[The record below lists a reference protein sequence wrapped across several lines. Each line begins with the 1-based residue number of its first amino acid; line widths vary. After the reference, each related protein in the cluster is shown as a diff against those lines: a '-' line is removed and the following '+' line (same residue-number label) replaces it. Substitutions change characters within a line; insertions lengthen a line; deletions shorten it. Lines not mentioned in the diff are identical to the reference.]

1 MTSTH
6 HHQLPGFFC
15 TSNFQTACIRGVTEI
30 STLNLTSNKT
40 RHDEQFFYVR
50 LFSNRQFFLAFS
62 PP

>member
-1 MTSTH
+1 MKFLLIIKSRIVDVK
-6 HHQLPGFFC
+6 
-15 TSNFQTACIRGVTEI
+15 NDYIRGVTEI

-50 LFSNRQFFLAFS
+50 LFSKRQFFLAFS